1 MQKEHGDEKCA
12 AQLTI
17 VTSASAAT
25 DKADVLVLVTEW
37 KEFRAPDFGA
47 LAATLRD
54 KAVFD
59 GRNIYDPAEVAA
71 AGLSYEG
78 IGRVSRKAA

>member
-1 MQKEHGDEKCA
+1 MVEE
-12 AQLTI
+12 T
-17 VTSASAAT
+17 
-25 DKADVLVLVTEW
+25 
-37 KEFRAPDFGA
+37 FRGQPAVR
-47 LAATLRD
+47 LAAGPGDSILVALHGGHLLSWTSGGQERFYLSS